1 VAAAERG
8 FGEVATVTSAE
19 TFVSWNEGPSES
31 ALVDFVTRVTT
42 TGDPHFV
49 PPIERIA
56 VFDNDGTLWCEKRAR
71 IRLCECAEQ
80 SPDLATA
87 QGWTT
92 VSIKNDWKAVF
103 Q

>member
-1 VAAAERG
+1 MITTEALPSWKDTSTRQAIVRFVESVSQRG
-8 FGEVATVTSAE
+8 
-19 TFVSWNEGPSES
+19 GP
-31 ALVDFVTRVTT
+31 DY
-42 TGDPHFV
+42 V
-49 PPIERIA
+49 PPDERAA